1 MVAMDTLFEV
11 LAALIPSLGVGLLF
25 FLAIRALVNADRNE
39 RAALARLD
47 AADAKAALENDSTRD
62 ASRST

>member
-1 MVAMDTLFEV
+1 MDTLFEV

-47 AADAKAALENDSTRD
+47 AAEAAVVMDNDS
-62 ASRST
+62 SKESPSST

>member
-1 MVAMDTLFEV
+1 MARMDTVFEV

-39 RAALARLD
+39 RTALARLD
-47 AADAKAALENDSTRD
+47 AAEAAVVTDNDS
-62 ASRST
+62 SKESPSST

>member
-1 MVAMDTLFEV
+1 MAPMDTLFEV

-47 AADAKAALENDSTRD
+47 AAEAAVVMDNDS
-62 ASRST
+62 SKESPSST

>member
-1 MVAMDTLFEV
+1 MDTVFEV

-39 RAALARLD
+39 RTALARLD
-47 AADAKAALENDSTRD
+47 AAEAAVVTDNDS
-62 ASRST
+62 SKESPSST

>member
-1 MVAMDTLFEV
+1 MNTLLEV

-25 FLAIRALVNADRNE
+25 FLAIRSLMNADRNE

-47 AADAKAALENDSTRD
+47 AQAKAEGSSQGETPPSA
-62 ASRST
+62 